1 MKRVLLAGAS
11 GRLGREAARELL
23 SRGYWVRAMTRH
35 PARLEGI
42 GVHEIVKADLT
53 QPVSLESACPGI
65 DIVLSCAGAAMNL
78 SNFRDRLSFYAV
90 DHLGNR
96 NLLEAAK
103 KAGVDKFVYVSLA
116 HAEEL
121 RGTEYADAHE
131 RFVAEL
137 KTSGLHYSV
146 VRPTG
151 FFCFLEEIL
160 KFAKRGRGIVIGTGE
175 CRTNPVHEAE
185 VARACVDALEG
196 TAGEIAVGGPEIMT
210 REQLTLLAF
219 EVLGTKPNVM
229 HFSPGL
235 FRKLIL
241 PMRYFNRRVHA
252 LMEFGVAVT
261 QIDVVAPTYGSER
274 LRGYFEG
281 AAKKGGRGETTEQT
295 E

>member
-23 SRGYWVRAMTRH
+23 NRGYWVRAVTRH

-42 GVHEIVKADLT
+42 GVHEIVNADLT
-53 QPVSLESACPGI
+53 QPGSLASVCTGM
-65 DIVLSCAGAAMNL
+65 DVVLSCAGAAMDVG
-78 SNFRDRLSFYAV
+78 NFKDRLSFYAV

-96 NLLEAAK
+96 NLLEAAR
-103 KAGVDKFVYVSLA
+103 KAGVHKFVYVSLA

-121 RGTEYADAHE
+121 RETEYADAHE
-131 RFVAEL
+131 RFVGEL

-160 KFAKRGRGIVIGTGE
+160 KFAKRGRGIIVGTGE
-175 CRTNPVHEAE
+175 CRTNPIHEAE
-185 VARACVDALEG
+185 VGRACVDALEG

-210 REQLTLLAF
+210 RKQLTLLAF
-219 EVLGTKPNVM
+219 EVLGTKPNLM
-229 HFSPGL
+229 HLSPGL

-241 PMRYFNRRVHA
+241 PMRFFNRRVHA
-252 LMEFGVAVT
+252 LMAFGVAVT
-261 QIDVVAPTYGSER
+261 QVDVVAPAYGKER
-274 LRGYFEG
+274 LRDYFEA
-281 AAKKGGRGETTEQT
+281 AAKGMRD
-295 E
+295 